1 MSFLF
6 RIQASGIANLRQY
19 MRDSVLPSLSYREN
33 DTILPPEGH
42 ASHANRLSVR
52 PETYRRFDHMCGLED
67 EVWSAVHSCL
77 DSLVPATR
85 VGAAKD
91 AFSIPAR
98 LQGKFRCNLDA
109 RPDHLHRLIPW
120 VDRFPFAT
128 VKRILHLSIPETQ
141 AWSFQAGRPSHSEPD
156 HDIFTYYTWSLTQT
170 LNARPTARDL
180 RASEDRRMLV
190 AIQPPWIA
198 TQRDLEEFANSREF
212 PPFMVPGD
220 TFPEALP
227 ESKDR
232 LWAKLWDCCA
242 REKIHYF
249 VVTSYTHWVFGVFT
263 PGYSAAFTSPAI
275 PHNNTV
281 PTIVEMLTFWTISA
295 MGIEGGYKPRHVS
308 EEYDASCYLAPCTI
322 YDFLAAYDEE
332 TVVALYLM
340 DVESE
345 EE

>member
-1 MSFLF
+1 
-6 RIQASGIANLRQY
+6 
-19 MRDSVLPSLSYREN
+19 
-33 DTILPPEGH
+33 
-42 ASHANRLSVR
+42 
-52 PETYRRFDHMCGLED
+52 
-67 EVWSAVHSCL
+67 
-77 DSLVPATR
+77 
-85 VGAAKD
+85 
-91 AFSIPAR
+91 
-98 LQGKFRCNLDA
+98 
-109 RPDHLHRLIPW
+109 
-120 VDRFPFAT
+120 
-128 VKRILHLSIPETQ
+128 
-141 AWSFQAGRPSHSEPD
+141 
-156 HDIFTYYTWSLTQT
+156 
-170 LNARPTARDL
+170 
-180 RASEDRRMLV
+180 MLV